1 VLDMCGV
8 RIADDAG
15 TGVARIIFNRPVTQH
30 IEKLLKLLELSKD
43 AFPMQ
48 ETSAVEDVGVNQK
61 LVEAPQNTEENAS
74 GISDPPRDKNLKSIP
89 PELPLQAR
97 AIKRCASPNRER
109 LPQSS

>member
-1 VLDMCGV
+1 M
-8 RIADDAG
+8 ADDAG
-15 TGVARIIFNRPVTQH
+15 TGVARIIFNRPVTQQA

-43 AFPMQ
+43 AFAMQ